1 MSSRRGGVPPEIKLD
16 LVEDGPSSSHGRP
29 MSAPSPF
36 DVNIRQNERKGSAD
50 FRLSVSSVLQDIESR
65 QSANDER
72 KLQVLLA
79 NMKKVKSSTLFQM
92 LVVTFV
98 FHLCVYVADVVTDIV
113 NGDHHSRTGKNE
125 GITNSSF
132 IQTIIRYSL
141 YLHYILLKAEN
152 GLILDIIVVIL
163 KAYFC

>member
-1 MSSRRGGVPPEIKLD
+1 MSSRKGGVPPEIKLD

-29 MSAPSPF
+29 RSAPSPF

-113 NGDHHSRTGKNE
+113 NGEHHSRTGK
-125 GITNSSF
+125 
-132 IQTIIRYSL
+132 
-141 YLHYILLKAEN
+141 
-152 GLILDIIVVIL
+152 
-163 KAYFC
+163 

>member
-29 MSAPSPF
+29 RSAPSPF

-50 FRLSVSSVLQDIESR
+50 FRFSVSSVLQDIESR

-113 NGDHHSRTGKNE
+113 NGEHHSRTGKIKE
-125 GITNSSF
+125 LLFFSF
-132 IQTIIRYSL
+132 DVKTS
-141 YLHYILLKAEN
+141 
-152 GLILDIIVVIL
+152 
-163 KAYFC
+163 

>member
-1 MSSRRGGVPPEIKLD
+1 MLSRKEGLPPEIKLD

-29 MSAPSPF
+29 RSAPSPF

-50 FRLSVSSVLQDIESR
+50 FRFSVSSVLQDIESR

-92 LVVTFV
+92 IVVTFV
-98 FHLCVYVADVVTDIV
+98 FHICVYVADVVTDII
-113 NGDHHSRTGKNE
+113 NGEHHSRTGKFKKKN
-125 GITNSSF
+125 
-132 IQTIIRYSL
+132 YC
-141 YLHYILLKAEN
+141 
-152 GLILDIIVVIL
+152 
-163 KAYFC
+163 YFFHWVNT